1 MTSLSEQILLMR
13 QSLENVERELK
24 SLESGKKASAPR
36 ARKSLQSL
44 KNSSHALRKQITDSV
59 KTMPTKKRVKKE
71 TVNVLDAKMSQ
82 VEPESVE
89 VEVAVEKPKAVTKSK
104 PRAKKVVVVEE

>member
-1 MTSLSEQILLMR
+1 MTSLSQQLILMR
-13 QSLENVERELK
+13 QSLENVEHELK

-59 KTMPTKKRVKKE
+59 KTMPTKKRVKKAE
-71 TVNVLDAKMSQ
+71 VNVLPLEEVRQLQA
-82 VEPESVE
+82 EPEPEEQV
-89 VEVAVEKPKAVTKSK
+89 VEKPKAKKAK
-104 PRAKKVVVVEE
+104 PKVKKVVVE